1 MNPSTPRTFVLVHGA
16 GHGGWSWKRVRRLLA
31 AKGHEVFTPTLT
43 GVGERSHLLDRGITL
58 HTHVD
63 DVVNL
68 FKWEDIRD
76 AVLVG
81 HSYAGWVITGATEH
95 IGERLAGIVYIDAF
109 LPEDGQRPYDVLP
122 EPQQTAIAAAMDRG
136 DLGRPGATST
146 LLRIQKAEDAA
157 WVDQK
162 MTPHPLAV
170 TMDRLKLTGAV
181 ERVGKKLFVRTPQ
194 FASPA
199 YDAALERCK
208 NTEGWRT
215 MVLHNCG
222 HDPQIDCP
230 EVVSDLLEEML

>member
-1 MNPSTPRTFVLVHGA
+1 MKSSTPRTFVLVHGA
-16 GHGGWSWKRVRRLLA
+16 GHGSCSWKRVRRLLA
-31 AKGHEVFTPTLT
+31 VKGHEVLTPTLT
-43 GVGERSHLLDRGITL
+43 GVGERSHLLNRGITL
-58 HTHVD
+58 YTHVA

-95 IGERLAGIVYIDAF
+95 IGERLAGIVYLDAF
-109 LPEDGQRPYDVLP
+109 LPEDGQRPFDVLP
-122 EPQQTAIAAAMDRG
+122 EMQQTAIAAALDRG
-136 DLGRPGATST
+136 DLARPGATSV
-146 LLRIQKAEDAA
+146 LLRIQRSEDAA

-170 TMDRLKLTGAV
+170 TMDRIKLTGAV
-181 ERVGKKLFVRTPQ
+181 ERVEKKLFVRTPQ

-208 NTEGWRT
+208 NTKGWRT
-215 MVLHNCG
+215 IVLHNCG